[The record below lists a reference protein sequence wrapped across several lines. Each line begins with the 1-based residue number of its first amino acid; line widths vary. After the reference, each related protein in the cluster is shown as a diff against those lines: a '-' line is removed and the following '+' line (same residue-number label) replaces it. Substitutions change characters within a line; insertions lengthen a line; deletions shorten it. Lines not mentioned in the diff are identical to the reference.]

1 MAKAASKSTKAKFKP
16 DDLYRV
22 GLSGPLAG
30 SVRKGPPPMEIGRF
44 QVGDTVE
51 YTDAKGH
58 RYLRTTVIDTV
69 LGKLYFHHGSIDGTV
84 VDNTNLDSMID
95 TKA

>member
-1 MAKAASKSTKAKFKP
+1 MGKTSAKNTSTFKP
-16 DDLYRV
+16 DTLYRV
-22 GLSGPLAG
+22 GMTGPLAG
-30 SVRKGPPPMEIGRF
+30 SVSKGPHPIAIGRF
-44 QVGDTVE
+44 QVGNTVE

-58 RYLRTTVIDTV
+58 RYLRTTVLDTM

-84 VDNTNLDSMID
+84 VDNSALDSMID